1 MTCRACEVNLVMISS
16 LASKWQVL
24 KFGMPVFSG
33 FMNWNWRPLSWNAG
47 GSGNPPSPI
56 PALWNIGILLHKQA
70 IRTKHFDGE
79 CTDFS
84 FKIGNLNG
92 IEFKSPTVPYSC
104 TSFLIGWCLPYV
116 APTPV
121 VIGFKNRG
129 NRLWK
134 AVPIGGLSFPFF
146 LPFLRTSSRLS

>member
-1 MTCRACEVNLVMISS
+1 M
-16 LASKWQVL
+16 K
-24 KFGMPVFSG
+24 
-33 FMNWNWRPLSWNAG
+33 WNWRALSLKSCNFEGSKDIMTKKSQAHHIIKIKYRNACR
-47 GSGNPPSPI
+47 SGNPPSPI

-84 FKIGNLNG
+84 FKFGNLNG